1 MMKKN
6 PAIGVVEFS
15 DIPTGMVATDAMLK
29 RAPIGLIR
37 SGTIT
42 AGRYLTLIG
51 GTPASVDES
60 LRAGLLAGGEYVL
73 DHVFLAD
80 VHAQLYEGMLGAR
93 RTAGAGSFAVLE
105 TETVAANVRAV
116 ERALKAT
123 NVELVEIRLGDQGL
137 AGKGVSILRGELHDV
152 EAAVALATAE
162 LAEVGS
168 ELSTQIVSAP
178 HDRLGQLLGA
188 GTTFASG
195 PVLELDGESS

>member
-1 MMKKN
+1 MKKN

-29 RAPIGLIR
+29 RAPISLIR

-137 AGKGVSILRGELHDV
+137 AGKGVSIVRGELHDV
-152 EAAVALATAE
+152 EAAVALAVAE

-168 ELSTQIVSAP
+168 EVSTQIVSAP
-178 HDRLGQLLGA
+178 HDRLGQLIGS
-188 GTTFASG
+188 GTTFALG
-195 PVLELDGESS
+195 PVVELDGETS

>member
-1 MMKKN
+1 MKRH

-15 DIPTGMVATDAMLK
+15 DIPTGVVATDAMLK
-29 RAPIGLIR
+29 RAPIALIR

-42 AGRYLTLIG
+42 AGRYLTLIV

-60 LRAGLLAGGEYVL
+60 LRAGLLVGGGYVL
-73 DHVFLAD
+73 DHLFLAD

-93 RTAGAGSFAVLE
+93 RAAGVGSFAILE
-105 TETVAANVRAV
+105 TETVAANMRAV
-116 ERALKAT
+116 EHALKGT

-152 EAAVALATAE
+152 EAAAALAVAA

-168 ELSTQIVSAP
+168 EVSTQIVSAP
-178 HDRLGQLLGA
+178 HDRLGQLIGA

-195 PVLELDGESS
+195 KVVELDGETS

>member
-1 MMKKN
+1 MKRH

-15 DIPTGMVATDAMLK
+15 DIPTGVVATDAMLK
-29 RAPIGLIR
+29 KAPIALIR

-60 LRAGLLAGGEYVL
+60 LRAGLLVGGGSVL
-73 DHVFLAD
+73 DHLFLAD
-80 VHAQLYEGMLGAR
+80 VHVQLYEGMLGAR
-93 RTAGAGSFAVLE
+93 RAAGVGSFAILE

-116 ERALKAT
+116 EHALKGT

-152 EAAVALATAE
+152 EAAAALAVAA
-162 LAEVGS
+162 LAEVGCDV
-168 ELSTQIVSAP
+168 STQIVSAP
-178 HDRLGQLLGA
+178 HDRLGQLIG
-188 GTTFASG
+188 GSTTFASG
-195 PVLELDGESS
+195 PVVELDGETS

>member
-1 MMKKN
+1 MKKN

-29 RAPIGLIR
+29 RAPISLIR

-60 LRAGLLAGGEYVL
+60 LRAGLLAGGECVL

-137 AGKGVSILRGELHDV
+137 AGKGVSIVRGELHDV
-152 EAAVALATAE
+152 EAAVALAVAE

-168 ELSTQIVSAP
+168 EVSTQIVSAP
-178 HDRLGQLLGA
+178 HDRLGQLIGG
-188 GTTFASG
+188 GTTFALG
-195 PVLELDGESS
+195 PVVELDGETS

>member
-1 MMKKN
+1 MKRHS
-6 PAIGVVEFS
+6 AVAVVEFS

-29 RAPIGLIR
+29 RAPIAVIR

-60 LRAGLLAGGEYVL
+60 LRAGLLAGGGAVL
-73 DHVFLAD
+73 DHLFLAD

-93 RTAGAGSFAVLE
+93 RVGTAGSFAVFE

-116 ERALKAT
+116 EHALKGT

-137 AGKGVSILRGELHDV
+137 AGKGVSVLRGELHDV
-152 EAAVALATAE
+152 EAAASLAVAA
-162 LAEVGS
+162 LAEVGCDV
-168 ELSTQIVSAP
+168 TVQIVSAP
-178 HDRLGQLLGA
+178 HDRLGQLIAA
-188 GTTFASG
+188 GTTFSSG
-195 PVLELDGESS
+195 PLIELDGEPS

>member
-1 MMKKN
+1 MKKN

-29 RAPIGLIR
+29 RAPIALIR

-60 LRAGLLAGGEYVL
+60 LRAGLLVGGEYVL

>member
-1 MMKKN
+1 
-6 PAIGVVEFS
+6 
-15 DIPTGMVATDAMLK
+15 MLK
-29 RAPIGLIR
+29 RAPIALIR

-42 AGRYLTLIG
+42 AGRYLTLIV

-60 LRAGLLAGGEYVL
+60 LRAGLLVGGGYVL
-73 DHVFLAD
+73 DHLFLAD

-93 RTAGAGSFAVLE
+93 RAAGGGSFAILE

-116 ERALKAT
+116 EHALKGT

-152 EAAVALATAE
+152 EAAAALAVAA

-168 ELSTQIVSAP
+168 EVSTQIVSAP
-178 HDRLGQLLGA
+178 HDRLGQLIGA
-188 GTTFASG
+188 GTTFTSG
-195 PVLELDGESS
+195 EVVELDGETS